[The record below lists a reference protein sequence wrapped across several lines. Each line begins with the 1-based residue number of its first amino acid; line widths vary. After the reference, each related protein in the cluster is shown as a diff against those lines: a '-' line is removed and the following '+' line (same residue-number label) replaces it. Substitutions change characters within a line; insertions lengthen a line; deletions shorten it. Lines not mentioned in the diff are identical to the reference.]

1 VYPLAQSPPWT
12 GGNPRISPDS
22 SGVIVVLLVEGV
34 VWYAVV
40 RSARS
45 VVGLFREAQ
54 RWRVVLVLVDLPVLA
69 FFFFFFFSVGSFGL
83 GCAAAPA
90 CLLYRGC
97 YINIAGRKPISRRI
111 N

>member
-1 VYPLAQSPPWT
+1 LGEIHVGFADTVAMTPEGAALPSWRVSVVPPAQSPPCT

-54 RWRVVLVLVDLPVLA
+54 RLRVVFVLVDLPVLP
-69 FFFFFFFSVGSFGL
+69 FFFFFFFL
-83 GCAAAPA
+83 C
-90 CLLYRGC
+90 
-97 YINIAGRKPISRRI
+97 
-111 N
+111 